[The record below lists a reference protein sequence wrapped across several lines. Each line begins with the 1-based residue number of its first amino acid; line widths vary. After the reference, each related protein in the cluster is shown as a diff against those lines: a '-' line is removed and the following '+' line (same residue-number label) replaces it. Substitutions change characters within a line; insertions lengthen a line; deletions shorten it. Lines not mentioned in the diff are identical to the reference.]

1 MKTEKEIRDRLER
14 ALKDLEIIKADYD
27 KYIGT
32 IWEDKYIEDICYS
45 WDKCEA
51 EIKALKWVLGE

>member
-1 MKTEKEIRDRLER
+1 MKTEKEIRDRLEST
-14 ALKDLEIIKADYD
+14 LKDLEIIKADYN

-32 IWEDKYIEDICYS
+32 IWEDKYIPDICYD
-45 WDKCEA
+45 WEECVA